1 MAKRF
6 HEDYEVGFR
15 DACKHIKEIFPNHQD
30 SSSNVFEVLENRASG
45 ANWVAENGN
54 WKCASG
60 VHALQN
66 AQIMLDEYLKKPKEF
81 PKQFF
86 SFKKW
91 CDWSTNNLLRT
102 DLLAE
107 KFAIGFLHHQ
117 FDKLIVV
124 DKIKPE
130 NENLLD
136 QVLKKLCGTYPT

>member
-6 HEDYEVGFR
+6 HGDFEVGFGA
-15 DACKHIKEIFPNHQD
+15 ACKHIKQLLNHRD
-30 SSSNVFEVLENRASG
+30 SSHVEIVENRASG
-45 ANWVAENGN
+45 ANWAAENGM

-66 AQIMLDEYLKKPKEF
+66 AKIMLDEYLKRPDEF
-81 PKQFF
+81 RKKF
-86 SFKKW
+86 SRFEKW
-91 CDWSTNNLLRT
+91 CDWSTTNLLRT

-117 FDKLIVV
+117 FDKLIVI
-124 DKIKPE
+124 DKIKPK

-136 QVLKKLCGTYPT
+136 QVLDKLRRTYPK